1 MKTKFLSL
9 FLTLVVLC
17 TSCSKDDDDNAAQST
32 PTPAATGFKW
42 KENDPNGVEKSAAT
56 ATFSTQYKTMMAKDA
71 AGALLFEINL
81 TGTTAGTYTIGS
93 GNAVTYVAENPY
105 FVAETGAV
113 IMTSNA
119 NGKVS
124 GTFEALRS
132 GNGLTRIYG
141 TFTDIEVIP

>member
-1 MKTKFLSL
+1 MKTKFLAMLLTFTVL
-9 FLTLVVLC
+9 F
-17 TSCSKDDDDNAAQST
+17 TSCSKDDDNNATAPT

-42 KENDPNGVEKSAAT
+42 KENDPNGTEKSAAT
-56 ATFSTQYKTMMAKDA
+56 ATFSTQYKTMMAKDDT
-71 AGALLFEINL
+71 GALLFEINL
-81 TGTTAGTYTIGS
+81 SGTAAGTYAIGS

-113 IMTSNA
+113 IITSNA

-124 GTFEALRS
+124 GTFEAFRAGS
-132 GNGLTRIYG
+132 GLTRIYG